1 MADLFENPI
10 GTDGF
15 EFVEFTSPEP
25 EKLAAYFEQIGFT
38 AVSRHR
44 SKNVLRYKQNDIN
57 FILNM
62 EPSGQ
67 PAEFRKAHGVA
78 AVDERELEVGRRIA
92 DGDSCRA
99 QVEVL
104 GVGEHL
110 VHRLRLRHTPSVL
123 LRRHAGGTRPPKQRS
138 A

>member
-38 AVSRHR
+38 AVAKHR
-44 SKNVLRYKQNDIN
+44 SKNVVRYKQNDIN

-62 EPSGQ
+62 EPAGQ
-67 PAEFRKAHGVA
+67 AADFRDAHGPSANAMAFRVKDA
-78 AVDERELEVGRRIA
+78 AKALEEAVKRGAEPSWARLARWNSTSPPSRGLAAPTSIWSIA
-92 DGDSCRA
+92 
-99 QVEVL
+99 
-104 GVGEHL
+104 
-110 VHRLRLRHTPSVL
+110 
-123 LRRHAGGTRPPKQRS
+123 
-138 A
+138 

>member
-1 MADLFENPI
+1 MTAHPHVHPPYQPKDLDAPRDLFENPL

-25 EKLAAYFEQIGFT
+25 ERLAGLFEQMGFT
-38 AVSRHR
+38 AVAKHR
-44 SKNVLRYKQNDIN
+44 SKNVLRFRQGDIN

-67 PAEFRKAHGVA
+67 AAAFREAHGPSANAMAFRVKDA
-78 AVDERELEVGRRIA
+78 AKALEFEKAAALRDQLVELRGLELQEKV
-92 DGDSCRA
+92 
-99 QVEVL
+99 Q
-104 GVGEHL
+104 
-110 VHRLRLRHTPSVL
+110 
-123 LRRHAGGTRPPKQRS
+123 S

>member
-38 AVSRHR
+38 AVGKHR
-44 SKNVLRYKQNDIN
+44 SQERRPLQAERHQ
-57 FILNM
+57 LHPQHGA
-62 EPSGQ
+62 EPASPPISATRTA
-67 PAEFRKAHGVA
+67 PAP
-78 AVDERELEVGRRIA
+78 
-92 DGDSCRA
+92 
-99 QVEVL
+99 
-104 GVGEHL
+104 
-110 VHRLRLRHTPSVL
+110 TPW
-123 LRRHAGGTRPPKQRS
+123 RS